1 MATDRDPNP
10 PETEE
15 VDDALIDLEDDSG
28 VADEPDEQA
37 AEGEEPDEVEAR
49 PARQRADY
57 REIARQEAEHR
68 ARVERELAELRSQ
81 VQQRQQPQGESEEAF
96 ELRMQVLPTGDQ
108 VRERLARAE
117 RRHQHEMLMTRLAA
131 ADAADRAS
139 FTAKAASN
147 PVFKK
152 YETDVEQILRAER
165 QAGRDFP
172 RETILAFVLG
182 KKVMEN
188 RGKVDTAR
196 QQGQRRIAQQQAR
209 APDARSDQASNRQR
223 QRYAADDMSPE
234 AVRYRLS
241 QPGVFI

>member
-15 VDDALIDLEDDSG
+15 VDDALIDLDDDSG
-28 VADEPDEQA
+28 VVDEPGEQA
-37 AEGEEPDEVEAR
+37 TEGEEPDEVEAR
-49 PARQRADY
+49 PARQRVDY

-68 ARVERELAELRSQ
+68 ARVEREVAELRAQ

-139 FTAKAASN
+139 YQAQATVD
-147 PVFKK
+147 PVYKK
-152 YETDVEQILRAER
+152 YADQVEQILRAER

-172 RETILAFVLG
+172 RETILDFVLG
-182 KKVMEN
+182 RAVRMN
-188 RGKVDTAR
+188 RGKVKTAR
-196 QQGQRRIAQQQAR
+196 EQGQRRIAQQQAR
-209 APDARSDQASNRQR
+209 APDARSDQAPNRQR

-234 AVRYRLS
+234 AVRHRLS